1 VREQV
6 PAPKLATFKLDAD
19 AVYAVSEPSW
29 GSITIRKDVTEV
41 TTAFGAS
48 HLNSAH
54 AKRGVLVLS
63 NLRLIQTFIE

>member
-1 VREQV
+1 MVIWVREQF

-19 AVYAVSEPSW
+19 AVDTVSESSW
-29 GSITIRKDVTEV
+29 RPITIGKDVSEV

-63 NLRLIQTFIE
+63 NL